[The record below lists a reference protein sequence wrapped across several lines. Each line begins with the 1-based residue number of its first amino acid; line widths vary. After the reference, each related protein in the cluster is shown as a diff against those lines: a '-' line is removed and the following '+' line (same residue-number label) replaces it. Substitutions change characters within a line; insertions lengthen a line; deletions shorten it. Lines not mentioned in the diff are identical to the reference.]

1 MSAAQ
6 QLTKPINVQLVHAN
20 YVFSLGWCFFLKYQA
35 TAREF
40 REDGGGGE
48 RSAVSQCR
56 RRSVQM
62 VLGWVCFFLSSVDR
76 KTDPL
81 VIVLFK
87 TRARRGRRLNGA
99 KLKSQHGSFNANFV
113 ECELRM
119 RRLGEAG

>member
-1 MSAAQ
+1 M
-6 QLTKPINVQLVHAN
+6 
-20 YVFSLGWCFFLKYQA
+20 
-35 TAREF
+35 
-40 REDGGGGE
+40 
-48 RSAVSQCR
+48 
-56 RRSVQM
+56 QM

-81 VIVLFK
+81 VIVLLK

-113 ECELRM
+113 ERELRM